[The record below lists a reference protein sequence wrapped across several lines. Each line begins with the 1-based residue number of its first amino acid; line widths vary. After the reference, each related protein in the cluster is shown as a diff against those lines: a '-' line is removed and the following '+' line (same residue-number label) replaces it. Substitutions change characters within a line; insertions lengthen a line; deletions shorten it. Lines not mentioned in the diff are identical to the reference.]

1 MPQLLLTLI
10 MFEIG
15 TKLAIFGQK
24 NIWQPSGMWFLSS
37 QCHRFLFPTNSSM
50 KCFERTCCRDKLCPL
65 KTWGYLWFKLNQ
77 RYLHWING
85 ILIQAPISILHC
97 WSVSK
102 AVKHVQEISNKLH
115 CYTFCW
121 QMYFYL
127 WCICMLTIVSL
138 LYL

>member
-1 MPQLLLTLI
+1 MYVADSDNVWDWHKIGNLCSAKKSLAAIGNVILVKSMPTLSFSDKFFHE
-10 MFEIG
+10 MLWENMLQRY
-15 TKLAIFGQK
+15 T
-24 NIWQPSGMWFLSS
+24 LSLENM
-37 QCHRFLFPTNSSM
+37 RIP
-50 KCFERTCCRDKLCPL
+50 
-65 KTWGYLWFKLNQ
+65 LNQ
-77 RYLHWING
+77 RYPHWNNC